1 MLRSAFTE
9 SFVSSCRAVTST
21 LRSGWLT
28 GRQSSR
34 GSRRR
39 SASGACPSL
48 RSESLETRV
57 LLSATHFDRTFS
69 GDGRATDLLTLDNE
83 ETVHIAVDGDGNYLV
98 AATQTISGE
107 FSTTSSVILTRYT
120 PAGQRDAT
128 FGTNGSVTT
137 NLGLDFAFSAGV
149 VVDADGNYVVG
160 GYGSIEVQ
168 DGEDFLFFTGAGL
181 ARFTPDGDL
190 DSTFGGGDGI
200 VTTLFSADTVNS
212 LEASAVIMD
221 GSDRFLLAGQISSEP
236 DFDQDF
242 ALLRY
247 TSSGVLDTAFGT
259 DGLAR
264 ADFGATTDAAADVVV
279 DANSRYVVTGRTFN
293 DNDSTNNFGVA
304 RFTEAGILDNTFGSG
319 GVAVIDFGPTDDI
332 PQSIAVDASGRYVIA
347 GTAFNNIDGTTAD
360 FALARLT
367 TSGALD
373 TTFGGGTGRVQTD
386 LSNTSYEFLGDGNS
400 LVIDSN
406 GNLVVVGYFETPDFT
421 SDFAI
426 VRYTPAGVLDAT
438 FGTGGILTTD
448 FKDSSLDDARSVV
461 IDADGN
467 YVVAGF
473 SFFEDFN
480 GPVHDLGLVRLLP
493 DAVELAGFSFNFQ
506 AVGSDLH
513 PTLRFFGQTGLFAA
527 PFQIIRY
534 GSITLTS
541 LTGFPQSLA
550 AAGNNPGN
558 ITLTF
563 GSDDPD
569 NPTEVVTLDS
579 FDDGTVDGVGN
590 QNYRP
595 NGALAPDGTQTDD
608 ATITLFN
615 NGVPVA
621 QGLLQELNLEV
632 SSFGEV
638 TSMQSVILIQ
648 QAIGSDTTIFDE
660 IMSVTR
666 GTGIIT
672 FSLNEFDFQ
681 GEVIGFEDA
690 EVFVS
695 TGQGLDGSTD
705 PNSGE
710 PGAAE
715 VALLTPG
722 SYEVLMADT
731 DLVVR
736 EAGGDE
742 IFRREAALVT
752 SLTIHGSSGAD
763 TVTFVAGEF
772 PVGTQLIINGNGG
785 NDLIDAGLSAA
796 SVLLRGGSGNDTLA
810 GSVFDDLLDGGDG
823 DDVLAGGSGGD
834 LLQGGNGTDTLL
846 EESLTGNVI
855 LSDTAL
861 TGPETESLSSIERA
875 VLSLSSSVGT
885 SGHLLDARTFSG
897 SVTMQGHD
905 GPDTLLGS
913 NSSDLL
919 SGGHGND
926 LLAGNNGNDTLL
938 GGTGND
944 DLRGL
949 SGNDVLSGGAGINV
963 ITGGA
968 GFDVLRED
976 VHGVTT
982 LTSSPF
988 AFTTPGSLD
997 SGSSTF
1003 STVEAA
1009 HLIGGDAG
1017 DQIDASAFSG
1027 PVTLDGGLGN
1037 DTLIGGAKND
1047 VLNGGI
1053 GRDFLDGNDGH
1064 DTLSGG
1070 RGNDTLRGRRG
1081 DDLLLGDSDN
1091 DRLYGGNGNDLL
1103 RGGDGND
1110 TLNGGNGDDRLEG
1123 GDGNDGLSGFT
1134 GNDFILGG
1142 NGLDTIFGGAG
1153 NDSLQGGA
1161 DSDLLRGG
1169 TGVDFVDGKGGVDTV
1184 AGGDGSS
1191 EEPDAGDTVIGE
1203 IQDELFAFSADWI
1216 DRV

>member
-1 MLRSAFTE
+1 MLRSALTE
-9 SFVSSCRAVTST
+9 SFFSSCRAVTST

-39 SASGACPSL
+39 SASGALPSL
-48 RSESLETRV
+48 RSETLETRV
-57 LLSATHFDRTFS
+57 LLSATHFDRTFG
-69 GDGRATDLLTLDNE
+69 GDGRATDLLSLDDE
-83 ETVHIAVDGDGNYLV
+83 ESVHIAVDGDGNYLV
-98 AATQTISGE
+98 AATQTISDE

-120 PAGQRDAT
+120 PTGQRDTT
-128 FGTNGSVTT
+128 FGENGSVTT
-137 NLGLDFAFSAGV
+137 NLGLNFAYSAGV
-149 VVDADGNYVVG
+149 VVDGNGNYVVG
-160 GYGSIEVQ
+160 GYGDLFIE
-168 DGEDFLFFTGAGL
+168 DGSDFLFFEGAGL
-181 ARFTPDGDL
+181 ARFTLDGDL
-190 DSTFGGGDGI
+190 DTSFGGGDGT
-200 VTTLFSADTVNS
+200 VTTLFNADSVSS
-212 LEASAVIMD
+212 LDASAVILD
-221 GSDRFLLAGQISSEP
+221 GSGRLLLAGTISSEP
-236 DFDQDF
+236 DFGDDF
-242 ALLRY
+242 VLLRY

-264 ADFGATTDAAADVVV
+264 ADFGDTFDRAHDVAV
-279 DANSRYVVTGRTFN
+279 DANGRYVVVGASFG
-293 DNDSTNNFGVA
+293 DSDNFGVA
-304 RFTEAGILDNTFGSG
+304 RFTESGALDNAFGTG
-319 GVAVIDFGPTDDI
+319 GVTVVDFGATDDI
-332 PQSIAVDASGRYVIA
+332 PQSIAVDTKGRYVVA
-347 GTAFNNIDGTTAD
+347 GTVFDNSDGTTAD
-360 FALARLT
+360 FALVRLT
-367 TSGALD
+367 SSGALD
-373 TTFGGGTGRVQTD
+373 TTFGGGTGTVQTD
-386 LSNTSYEFLGDGNS
+386 LGDTSYEFLGDGNS
-400 LVIDSN
+400 LAIDSN
-406 GNLVVVGYFETPDFT
+406 GNLVVVGYFETPDFD

-426 VRYTPAGVLDAT
+426 VRYNPAGVLDAS
-438 FGTGGILTTD
+438 FGAGGILTTD
-448 FKDSSLDDARSVV
+448 FTDFSQDYATGLV

-467 YVVAGF
+467 YVVAGV
-473 SFFEDFN
+473 SLLEDSD
-480 GPVHDLGLVRLLP
+480 GTLTDLGLTRLLP

-550 AAGNNPGN
+550 AAGNDPGN

-563 GSDDPD
+563 GSDDPE

-595 NGALAPDGTQTDD
+595 NGALTPDGTQTDD

-621 QGLLQELNLEV
+621 EGLLQELNLEV
-632 SSFGEV
+632 SSVGEV
-638 TSMQSVILIQ
+638 TSMQSLILIQ
-648 QAIGSDTTIFDE
+648 QAIGADTTIFDE

-666 GTGIIT
+666 GTGILT
-672 FSLNEFDFQ
+672 FSLNAFDFQ
-681 GEVIGFEDA
+681 GSVIGFEDA

-695 TGQGLDGSTD
+695 TGQGLDGSND

-722 SYEVLMADT
+722 TYEVLMADA

-763 TVTFVAGEF
+763 VVSVVAGEF
-772 PVGTQLIINGNGG
+772 PVVTQLIINGNGG
-785 NDLIDAGLSAA
+785 NDLIDTSLMVA
-796 SVLLRGGSGNDTLA
+796 SVLLRGGSGHDTLT

-823 DDVLAGGSGGD
+823 DDLLAGGSGGD
-834 LLQGGNGTDTLL
+834 LLQGGDGTDTLL
-846 EESLTGNVI
+846 EESLTGDVI

-885 SGHLLDARTFSG
+885 SGHRLDARTFSG

-905 GPDTLLGS
+905 GPDTLMGS

-919 SGGHGND
+919 FGVNGND
-926 LLAGNNGNDTLL
+926 LLIGNNGNDTLQ
-938 GGTGND
+938 GGAGND
-944 DLRGL
+944 DLRGF
-949 SGNDVLSGGAGINV
+949 SGNDILSGGAGINA
-963 ITGGA
+963 IAGGA

-976 VHGVTT
+976 FHGVTT
-982 LTSSPF
+982 LTASPLV
-988 AFTTPGSLD
+988 FTIPGFLD
-997 SGSSTF
+997 SGTSTF

-1009 HLIGGDAG
+1009 HLIGGDAA
-1017 DQIDASAFSG
+1017 DRIDASAFFG

-1047 VLNGGI
+1047 VLNGDI

-1081 DDLLLGDSDN
+1081 DDLLLGDREN

-1123 GDGNDGLSGFT
+1123 GDGNDGLSGYT

-1142 NGLDTIFGGAG
+1142 DGLDTVFGGTG

-1191 EEPDAGDTVIGE
+1191 EDPDTGDIVSGE
-1203 IQDELFAFSADWI
+1203 IQDELFIFSADWI